1 MAHSKQARKRI
12 RQNET
17 RRLRNKARSSEVK
30 TLMKRLQTAVETG
43 DKAGAAALLPLVCK
57 KIDKAAKTHVIHKNT
72 AARKK
77 SLAARMVARTGAASA

>member
-17 RRLRNKARSSEVK
+17 RRLRNKGRSSEMR
-30 TLMKRLQTAVETG
+30 TLMKRLQEAVAKG
-43 DKAGAAALLPLVCK
+43 DKATAVAMLPTVCK

-72 AARKK
+72 ASRKK
-77 SLAARMVARTGAASA
+77 SLVARLVAGVA

>member
-17 RRLRNKARSSEVK
+17 RRLRNKSRSSEVR
-30 TLMKRLQTAVETG
+30 TLMKRLQEAVTKG
-43 DKAGAAALLPLVCK
+43 DKAAATAMLPVLCK

-72 AARKK
+72 ASRKK
-77 SLAARMVARTGAASA
+77 SLVARLVAGVK

>member
-30 TLMKRLQTAVETG
+30 TLIKRLQDAVDKG
-43 DKAGAAALLPLVCK
+43 DKAAATAMLPLVCK
-57 KIDKAAKTHVIHKNT
+57 KIDKAAKTNVIHKNT
-72 AARKK
+72 ASRKK
-77 SLAARMVARTGAASA
+77 SLAARLVAGAGAK

>member
-30 TLMKRLQTAVETG
+30 TLMKRLEAAVAKG
-43 DKAGAAALLPLVCK
+43 DKEAATALLPLVCK

-72 AARKK
+72 ASRKK
-77 SLAARMVARTGAASA
+77 SLVARMVDKVASA